1 LTKLL
6 QESSCRYK
14 TLPVIDTM
22 KRIELSSSTEAY
34 IWAPRV
40 LAGAQLEEQTAALLT
55 IKGGLIASVAHVPRG
70 ELPGR
75 ITSHPGFYP
84 LAEGTILLPALIDAH
99 VHLSL
104 DGESGQERSRP
115 DESGEALLP
124 RVRRHWEAYDAC
136 GIGAVRDGGDRAMAG
151 LRLRRL
157 LAEEGASG
165 PWIVAAG
172 QAIYKQ
178 GGYGSFLGP
187 GCSSMEEIFASL
199 QRLAAAGVDQG
210 KILLSGI
217 VSFEEYGR
225 VERSRWT
232 LEELKAVVREGH
244 RLGLRMM
251 AHASSAEA
259 VELALRAGVDSI
271 EHGYFITGEQLREM
285 GARRIAWIPTI
296 IPVAVQARNPLSRCR
311 PGRRAI
317 ISRIYREQMQKL
329 SLALQEGVPL
339 GVGTDA
345 GAPGVRHGESLLEE
359 MLLYRRA
366 GLTNRAI
373 LQAATATN
381 ASILGLDRH
390 GMGTLKTGR
399 KPRLIGVAGNP
410 LAALEALK
418 KVDYYFY

>member
-1 LTKLL
+1 
-6 QESSCRYK
+6 
-14 TLPVIDTM
+14 M

-199 QRLAAAGVDQG
+199 QRLAAAGVDQARFS
-210 KILLSGI
+210 SGI
-217 VSFEEYGR
+217 VSFGSTAGWA
-225 VERSRWT
+225 SRWT
-232 LEELKAVVREGH
+232 WKPKAVVR
-244 RLGLRMM
+244 RAPPGLRMM
-251 AHASSAEA
+251 AHASSAA
-259 VELALRAGVDSI
+259 VELGC
-271 EHGYFITGEQLREM
+271 
-285 GARRIAWIPTI
+285 ARGWIPLNTAALL
-296 IPVAVQARNPLSRCR
+296 PGSSSGKWAPAALPGYR
-311 PGRRAI
+311 PSSG
-317 ISRIYREQMQKL
+317 
-329 SLALQEGVPL
+329 G
-339 GVGTDA
+339 GA
-345 GAPGVRHGESLLEE
+345 GA
-359 MLLYRRA
+359 
-366 GLTNRAI
+366 
-373 LQAATATN
+373 
-381 ASILGLDRH
+381 
-390 GMGTLKTGR
+390 K
-399 KPRLIGVAGNP
+399 
-410 LAALEALK
+410 
-418 KVDYYFY
+418 